1 MVKIVPVSDLG
12 LKADEA
18 INEVAVALVENRENA
33 ADVLKD
39 PEAMNEVND
48 ALEQNREK
56 AADVFKGGI
65 VGGVKDNTHKL
76 REVGLEQKL
85 KRNKDETE
93 FGFRQAKIS
102 SVAFQILFL

>member
-1 MVKIVPVSDLG
+1 
-12 LKADEA
+12 
-18 INEVAVALVENRENA
+18 
-33 ADVLKD
+33 
-39 PEAMNEVND
+39 MNEVND

-93 FGFRQAKIS
+93 FGFR
-102 SVAFQILFL
+102 